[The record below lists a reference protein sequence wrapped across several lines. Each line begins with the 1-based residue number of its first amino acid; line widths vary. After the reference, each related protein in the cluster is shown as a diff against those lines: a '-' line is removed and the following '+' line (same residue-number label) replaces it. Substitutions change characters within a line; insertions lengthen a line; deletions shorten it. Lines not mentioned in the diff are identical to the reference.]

1 MNKLSLLIIALTIS
15 IVANAQWELIN
26 VNVANGTAK
35 RTQIEIAADGTVYV
49 SYQKYAGGSYELRV
63 KKYDGNAWTE
73 ITSEPLAQGSY
84 INSLRISEDGT
95 LYILFVDKEI
105 SSGNGTG
112 KASCMKYMGDTN
124 WEYVGERGF
133 SPADINMPD
142 LCFDS
147 EGNPF
152 AGFKERDA
160 DYNGGLYGVSVMK
173 FNGTNWEFI
182 GERGIISCWS
192 GCALRLDNNDVPYIA
207 SAEGTSNDI
216 NYLRIFKYNGTEWEE
231 PAPGPQSQQT
241 VFGLNIRFNS
251 QNIPHVAFTEFDN
264 QGGTDDELTVKFWTG
279 TAWVKLGAPV
289 MEGVGYYPKIEFD
302 NQDKLYISFQDYSYG
317 PAPAGVKV
325 WDGNTWEYVGTLLG
339 TVNNRAEYIDL
350 ALDQN
355 QQPWISYSNVFS
367 SYLVS
372 VYQYVNPITTYTV
385 YFNIADG
392 LEPKITLEGF
402 VPQIATGGTATFTNV
417 PETPAPGI
425 PYTIELDGYEDI
437 SDNIIVDGDEL
448 VNINLTLVNILENQ
462 NNQITIYPNPSN
474 GIFTID
480 NIKSYVITDVN
491 GRIIKKL
498 DLVNEVSNITVDI
511 SNYPKGLYF
520 IKNATQ
526 SGFYTQ
532 KLVIQ

>member
-26 VNVANGTAK
+26 ANVANGTAK
-35 RTQIEIAADGTVYV
+35 RTQIEIATDGTVYV
-49 SYQKYAGGSYELRV
+49 SYQKYASGSYELRV
-63 KKYDGNAWTE
+63 KKYDGTSWSE
-73 ITSEPLAQGSY
+73 ITNEPLAQGSY
-84 INSLRISEDGT
+84 RNSLRLSEDGT
-95 LYILFVDKEI
+95 SYILFVDEEI

-112 KASCMKYMGDTN
+112 KASCMKYLGGTN

-173 FNGTNWEFI
+173 FNGTDWGFI

-207 SAEGTSNDI
+207 SAEGTSDDI
-216 NYLRIFKYNGTEWEE
+216 NTLRIFKYNGTEWVE
-231 PAPGPQSQQT
+231 PASGPQSQQT

-251 QNIPHVAFTEFDN
+251 ENIPHVAYTEFDP
-264 QGGTDDELTVKFWTG
+264 QGGTEDQLTVKYWSG
-279 TAWVKLGAPV
+279 MSWVRLGAPILD
-289 MEGVGYYPKIEFD
+289 GVGYYSKIEFD

-325 WDGNTWEYVGTLLG
+325 WDGNTWDYVGDLG
-339 TVNNRAEYIDL
+339 TINNRAEYIDL

-372 VYQYVNPITTYTV
+372 VYQYVNPLTTHTV

-392 LEPKITLEGF
+392 LEPVITLEGF
-402 VPQIATGGTATFTNV
+402 VPQIATEGTATFTNV

-425 PYTIELDGYEDI
+425 PFTIELEGYETI
-437 SDNIIVDGDEL
+437 SDNVIVDGDEL
-448 VNINLTLVNILENQ
+448 VNINLTLTNISEYQ
-462 NNQITIYPNPSN
+462 NSQILIYPNPSS
-474 GIFTID
+474 GIFNVRTFEKLSSI
-480 NIKSYVITDVN
+480 IITDITGKTILTIEYVPFH
-491 GRIIKKL
+491 I
-498 DLVNEVSNITVDI
+498 DLSNH
-511 SNYPKGLYF
+511 PKGMYF
-520 IKNATQ
+520 IQVETE
-526 SGFYTQ
+526 SSIYTQ
-532 KLVIQ
+532 KLIIQ